1 MQHGARCALQ
11 DEFGVL
17 QGPTMLSSE
26 VGPPRIADEI
36 GMNTLFDAARTPQQ
50 PLFSSSD
57 RACQFFFVRLCVSA
71 WT

>member
-17 QGPTMLSSE
+17 QGPAVLSSE
-26 VGPPRIADEI
+26 VGPSRIADEI

-50 PLFSSSD
+50 PYSRPRIERVS
-57 RACQFFFVRLCVSA
+57 FFL
-71 WT
+71 